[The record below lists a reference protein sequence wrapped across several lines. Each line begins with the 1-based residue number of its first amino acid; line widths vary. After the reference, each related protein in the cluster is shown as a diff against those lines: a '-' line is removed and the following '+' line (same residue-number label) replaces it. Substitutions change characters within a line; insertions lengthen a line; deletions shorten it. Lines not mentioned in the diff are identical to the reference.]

1 MQNLSGCLADFGG
14 SLCAAASCVCATGPS
29 DERDVSLQ
37 RRFPEENE
45 RGVDGWASAGTRKEA
60 TE

>member
-1 MQNLSGCLADFGG
+1 MQDLSGCLAGFGG
-14 SLCAAASCVCATGPS
+14 NLYVVASCACATGPS
-29 DERDVSLQ
+29 DENTVSLQ